1 MGDEMGHDVIAGR
14 QLLQV
19 HRRHREPVAQHTGAH
34 WRGTSVHHIHQ
45 GTAFRSGI
53 AVENLE
59 VAESETVHPHKT
71 PLVYPGYGA
80 YVAQATVMGLFQ
92 VHQQGSC
99 GTYAQRAAVHGI
111 ALQGIHLKLP
121 AELLR
126 AAVIDK
132 GPFLEVGDI
141 GRIPEG
147 FPRHLLTA
155 ALHDHLAGIEGGEQ
169 GGYEFLTAL
178 GKTEGAG
185 GNVQEGRSHAVLAE
199 AYSRKIVVLL
209 ALEHLVAERDSR
221 SHEFGYASLYELLGE
236 FRVLELVADRDL
248 VAGADESGQIGVYR
262 MMGEARHGQSPL
274 VPVRTLGQHYAQHL
288 AGQQRIIRI
297 CLIEIPDPVEQD
309 RLGILG
315 LDFKKLLDKRRVFR
329 HLLLFHTFLPHR
341 ANIRFFADFC

>member
-1 MGDEMGHDVIAGR
+1 MDILHQFRTALDRLPKYPESFFPTVAAILRNRSRIAQTPLELEQLARGDSARGGPGEYPFKVTYVAYPAGDLLEAVRMGDEMGHDVIAGR

-59 VAESETVHPHKT
+59 VAESETVHPHET
-71 PLVYPGYGA
+71 PLIYPGYGA

-121 AELLR
+121 AELFR

-178 GKTEGAG
+178 GKTKGAG

-221 SHEFGYASLYELLGE
+221 SH
-236 FRVLELVADRDL
+236 
-248 VAGADESGQIGVYR
+248 
-262 MMGEARHGQSPL
+262 
-274 VPVRTLGQHYAQHL
+274 
-288 AGQQRIIRI
+288 
-297 CLIEIPDPVEQD
+297 
-309 RLGILG
+309 
-315 LDFKKLLDKRRVFR
+315 
-329 HLLLFHTFLPHR
+329 
-341 ANIRFFADFC
+341 